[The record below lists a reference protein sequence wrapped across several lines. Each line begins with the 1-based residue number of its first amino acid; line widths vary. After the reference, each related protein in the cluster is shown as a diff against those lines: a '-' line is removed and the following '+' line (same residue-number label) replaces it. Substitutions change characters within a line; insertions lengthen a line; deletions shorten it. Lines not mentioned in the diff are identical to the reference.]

1 VDSKFLSELIIVT
14 VVESDQPIETRS
26 CRLVYLPDGRR
37 AALWRGLAWPIGTGE
52 QIDIAGP
59 AYPVMTQDSTGSAFG
74 LIEGAEEA
82 WLVLDGPGTLRDA
95 AAGAL
100 RQAGIA
106 VLRSGPWL
114 GDAVDGVVGTSFIC
128 FVRPQTGNLRDKVA
142 EILDGILFPSP
153 EKFDPVDRVHA
164 LTVELA
170 EARAAI
176 AHLQM
181 SQSEA
186 RSTLAYDNENEL
198 ASVRQENAALL
209 QEIIDLR
216 RQLTEA
222 APNRPE
228 PSRTAGRLQNEIS
241 TLLETIRPDLR
252 LLRDSL
258 TVLAGE
264 FSDRRSLYRAMLELD
279 AGTLGHNWKRIQ
291 GAPGWW
297 ERHVSN
303 GQDDSGRIYARRV
316 QGRCDLLVSH
326 KSQQARDISWLEKQ
340 LA

>member
-1 VDSKFLSELIIVT
+1 V
-14 VVESDQPIETRS
+14 
-26 CRLVYLPDGRR
+26 
-37 AALWRGLAWPIGTGE
+37 
-52 QIDIAGP
+52 
-59 AYPVMTQDSTGSAFG
+59 TQDPVPGSVFG
-74 LIEGAEEA
+74 LVEGAEEA
-82 WLVLDGPGTLRDA
+82 WLVLDGPVTVRDA

-114 GDAVDGVVGTSFIC
+114 GDPVDGVIGTSFIC
-128 FVRPQTGNLRDKVA
+128 FVRPQSGNLRDEVA

-153 EKFDPVDRVHA
+153 EKFDPADRVHA

-176 AHLQM
+176 ARLKM
-181 SQSEA
+181 SQAEA
-186 RSTLAYDNENEL
+186 RSTVADDNESEL
-198 ASVRQENAALL
+198 TSVRQENAALL
-209 QEIIDLR
+209 QEIVDLR
-216 RQLTEA
+216 RQLAEPA
-222 APNRPE
+222 ASRPE
-228 PSRTAGRLQNEIS
+228 PGRAAGRLQSEIS
-241 TLLETIRPDLR
+241 TLLETIRPDFR

-264 FSDRRSLYRAMLELD
+264 FADRRSLYRAILELD

-303 GQDDSGRIYARRV
+303 GQDDSGRVYARRV
-316 QGRCDLLVSH
+316 QRRWDLLVSH
-326 KSQQARDISWLEKQ
+326 KSQQSRDVSWLGKQ
-340 LA
+340 SS